1 MPELSLPTARQWMT
15 SPDCIL
21 KPTDRVLDAIDRL
34 VEHGLAAAPVVN
46 ENNKLVGML
55 TEKDCLRILT
65 SITYELGWELG
76 LVSDY
81 LSPIVATCEP
91 DMDLFQLAEL
101 FLQNNFPVLP
111 VTDGERL
118 VGTVSRKSM
127 LKGIQVLRRGL
138 ERTQKSFEEKAGRQA
153 DRPRG
158 IENMQ
163 RAAAGHSREELV
175 QLFKRK

>member
-1 MPELSLPTARQWMT
+1 MPDLSLPAARQWMA
-15 SPDCIL
+15 SPQCIL
-21 KPTDRVLDAIDRL
+21 KPSDRVLDAIDRL
-34 VEHGLAAAPVVN
+34 VEFSIAAAPVVDDDGQ
-46 ENNKLVGML
+46 LVGML

-76 LVSDY
+76 LVGDY
-81 LSPIVATCEP
+81 LSPIVAVCEP
-91 DMDLFQLAEL
+91 DMDLFQVAEL

-111 VTDGERL
+111 VTDGDGL
-118 VGTVSRKSM
+118 VGTISRKAM
-127 LKGIQVLRRGL
+127 MKGIQSLRRGL
-138 ERTQKSFEEKAGRQA
+138 ERTQKSFEETAGRQA

-163 RAAAGHSREELV
+163 RAAADHSRQQLV